1 MDTGTTLFQEE
12 TVIDCKKFL
21 LHSLTPMLACCL
33 LAGMG
38 VASAPANAQN
48 TSASQSD
55 STMHST
61 TSKAKTTRAE
71 RKAAKK
77 AAKEREKAAKAQE
90 KSNAEA
96 KGSHSRQM
104 ETRNASSHAN
114 SSNMSASH
122 NSRGSNMSASHQ
134 VAPMSGAGN
143 NSRSIANAKAR
154 GMVWVNTG
162 SKVYHTGGR
171 YYGNTKHGQFMTRA
185 EAESKGYRA
194 AKR

>member
-1 MDTGTTLFQEE
+1 M
-12 TVIDCKKFL
+12 IDCKKLL

-33 LAGMG
+33 LAGVG
-38 VASAPANAQN
+38 VASTPANAQS
-48 TSASQSD
+48 TSASQSGT
-55 STMHST
+55 TMHST
-61 TSKAKTTRAE
+61 TSNAKSTRAE

-77 AAKEREKAAKAQE
+77 AAKERKKAAKAQE
-90 KSNAEA
+90 KANAEA
-96 KGSHSRQM
+96 KRSNSRHT
-104 ETRNASSHAN
+104 ETRGAASHAN
-114 SSNMSASH
+114 GSNMSTPH
-122 NSRGSNMSASHQ
+122 NARGSNMSASHQ